1 VKAKSVKYEEPARL
15 AVLNYFQPIMQ
26 LILDIL
32 YFHSDFTLL
41 QALGAGIIFV
51 ANSVN
56 WTIKAKKAFSK
67 KKGGEGVSESN

>member
-1 VKAKSVKYEEPARL
+1 MKAKSVKYEEPARL

-26 LILDIL
+26 LIIDII

-56 WTIKAKKAFSK
+56 WSLKAKKAFSK
-67 KKGGEGVSESN
+67 KKVGDGVTEPN

>member
-26 LILDIL
+26 LIIDII

-56 WTIKAKKAFSK
+56 WSLKAKKAFSK
-67 KKGGEGVSESN
+67 KKVGDGVTEPN